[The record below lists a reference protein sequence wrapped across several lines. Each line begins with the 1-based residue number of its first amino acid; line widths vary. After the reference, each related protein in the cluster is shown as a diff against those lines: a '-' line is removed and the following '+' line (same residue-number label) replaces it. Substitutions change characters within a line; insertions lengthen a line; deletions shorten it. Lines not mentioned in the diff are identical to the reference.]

1 MLCQCMNT
9 DLILITIAMR
19 SNITTWHHQSQL
31 DGTVDKA
38 DRQCSYT
45 ITHSSH
51 SLSSAVDVLTT

>member
-1 MLCQCMNT
+1 
-9 DLILITIAMR
+9 MR